1 MILEATIQGPSN
13 ISFSDGDD
21 VKLRSGKTGELL
33 VMEQH
38 GGHYA
43 STYRGNMFHAVS
55 ETPLAIPIKTTTTPK
70 FILWN
75 PYGSNVNCVLV
86 HYCLGYA
93 AGDNV
98 AANIMLGVIDNTGTS
113 VRTGGPISVFADEH
127 IHDGLL
133 GVENPSHARFSVAA
147 TIIAS
152 THFIPLG
159 MSMMLLDITKSSS
172 TSNFYDFDGTVIL
185 PPGSAVFS
193 CASAATVATYNERL
207 SWYEY
212 PT

>member
-1 MILEATIQGPSN
+1 MILEATVQGPSN

-21 VKLRSGKTGELL
+21 IKLRSGKTGELM
-33 VMEQH
+33 VMAQH
-38 GGHYA
+38 GNNYA
-43 STYRGNMFHAVS
+43 NTYRGNTFHAVS

-75 PYGSNVNCVLV
+75 PYGSGINCTLI

-93 AGDNV
+93 TGDNV
-98 AANIMLGVIDNTGTS
+98 AANIMLGVIPNAGS
-113 VRTGGPISVFADEH
+113 WIRTGGPISAFATEH
-127 IHDGLL
+127 VHSGLL
-133 GVENPSHARFSVAA
+133 GAGEPSRVLFSVAA
-147 TIIAS
+147 TIVAA
-152 THFIPLG
+152 THFLPLG

-172 TSNFYDFDGTVIL
+172 TSNFYDFGGTVIV
-185 PPGSAVFS
+185 PPGCAVFS